1 MLDGVAVQAAGLQP
15 LQPGVVRG
23 EAVLLGARAAEPERH
38 HAPHHR
44 LVHEDVFGL
53 ANLES
58 CGVWLYDFFGD
69 HLIYC
74 VTAGELFLSTT
85 V

>member
-15 LQPGVVRG
+15 LQPGIVGG
-23 EAVLLGARAAEPERH
+23 EAVLLGARPAEPERH

-44 LVHEDVFGL
+44 LDHEDVLGL
-53 ANLES
+53 TNLES